1 MMSGEIG
8 YLTRFL
14 EIFDE
19 KIQQTQKDIEEVLA
33 ELGWNEED

>member
-8 YLTRFL
+8 FLTRFL
-14 EIFDE
+14 DIFGK
-19 KIQQTQKDIEEVLA
+19 KIQKTQKDIEEVLA